1 VLAANQSDDHGG
13 GQGRQ
18 RHHRQTRWVRWA
30 SATRRARHTRWA
42 SVTRRAQW
50 LEQEGGDQRRGCGG
64 LATCVALV
72 GVAARGG
79 RSGARWRAWQRAMAR
94 RRGRLVWSNLVKVV
108 LEEILQ
114 VTTRLFSF
122 LQVHLFLPSKHD
134 LQVHFYRNGCS

>member
-1 VLAANQSDDHGG
+1 MGKD
-13 GQGRQ
+13 GRAPLGEHDTQ
-18 RHHRQTRWVRWA
+18 DGPA
-30 SATRRARHTRWA
+30 SLGEHNGW
-42 SVTRRAQW
+42 S
-50 LEQEGGDQRRGCGG
+50 RRG
-64 LATCVALV
+64 ATNEEVAAAWRLALV